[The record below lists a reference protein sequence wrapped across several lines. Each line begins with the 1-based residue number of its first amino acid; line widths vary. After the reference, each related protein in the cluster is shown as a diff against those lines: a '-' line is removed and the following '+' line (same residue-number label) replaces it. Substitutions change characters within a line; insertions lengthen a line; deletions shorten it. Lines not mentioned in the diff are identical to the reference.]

1 MERQNLRMLR
11 LIVGLAMAALFCA
24 PAAALDRETIAR
36 LASGDADEQRRA
48 LDSLVARDDAA
59 AVIFLKDLL
68 ADRVKTADDKAFI
81 VEHDRGL
88 DALERTPVALP
99 AELEDVST
107 SNSVRIAIEES
118 IAILELASDD
128 PTRRLDSVK
137 RLQNAELDEAKLS
150 LIARAES
157 RERDV
162 AVRDALRQIRALS
175 ELQSGHRVIRLAAAK
190 ALRASV
196 SGRVREALKARLA
209 LEDDGEVRVALTRS
223 LRNVESSLAIGE
235 NLGIVFSGISL
246 ASILLLA
253 ALGLA
258 VTYGLMG
265 VINMAHG
272 EMMMIGAYA
281 TYVVQNLFRAHLPD
295 LFQWYLAAA
304 APVAF
309 LVAALVGVVIER
321 LVIRFLYGRALET
334 LLATWGVSLIL
345 MQMVRTIFGAQNV
358 QVENPAWMSGRLF
371 VTDNLELPYN
381 RVVIIL
387 FSLAVLL
394 LVAFLLA
401 RTRLGLF
408 VRAVTQNRTMAKCVG
423 VDSTRIDTIAFALG
437 SGIAGLAGV
446 ALSQVGN
453 VGPDLGQ
460 HYIVDSFMVV
470 VLGGVGQLAGAVY
483 AALGL
488 GVAGKIFENL
498 VGAVL
503 AEIAL
508 LVFLIVFIQK
518 RPQGL
523 FALGGR
529 QAD

>member
-1 MERQNLRMLR
+1 LRILG
-11 LIVGLAMAALFCA
+11 LIASLALLACSCA
-24 PAAALDRETIAR
+24 PACAIDQEAVAR
-36 LASGDADEQRRA
+36 LASGDGEEQRKA
-48 LDSLVARDDAA
+48 LDDIVAGADAA
-59 AVIFLKDLL
+59 ALPFLRDLL
-68 ADRVKTADDKAFI
+68 ADRVKTSEDNKVFVVDG
-81 VEHDRGL
+81 ERTL
-88 DALERTPVALP
+88 DPLERKPVEAP
-99 AELEDVST
+99 ESLEDAST
-107 SNSVRIAIEES
+107 SNSVRVAIEET
-118 IAILELASDD
+118 IALLELVSPD
-128 PTRRLDSVK
+128 PATRLDAVK
-137 RLQNAELDEAKLS
+137 VLQNAELDPSRLMLLAK
-150 LIARAES
+150 AEQ
-157 RERDV
+157 RERD
-162 AVRDALRQIRALS
+162 ATVREALRQMRALS
-175 ELQSGHRVIRLAAAK
+175 ELQSANRAVRLAAAQ
-190 ALRASV
+190 ALRTVV
-196 SGRVREALKARLA
+196 SGRTREALKSRLSA
-209 LEDDGEVRVALTRS
+209 EEDGEVRVALTRS
-223 LRNVESSLAIGE
+223 LRNVESSLAVGE

-246 ASILLLA
+246 GSILLLA

-258 VTYGLMG
+258 ITYGLMG

-295 LFQWYLAAA
+295 HFQWYLAAA
-304 APVAF
+304 APFAF

-321 LVIRFLYGRALET
+321 TVIRFLYGRALET

-345 MQMVRTIFGAQNV
+345 MQAVRTIFGAQNV
-358 QVENPAWMSGRLF
+358 QVENPAWMSGRVF

-381 RVVIIL
+381 RIVIIV

-394 LVAFLLA
+394 LVSFLLA

-408 VRAVTQNRTMAKCVG
+408 VRAVTQNRSMAKCVG
-423 VDSTRIDTIAFALG
+423 VDSARVDTIAFALG
-437 SGIAGLAGV
+437 SGLAGLAGV

-488 GVAGKIFENL
+488 GVAGKILENL
-498 VGAVL
+498 SGAVL

-508 LVFLIVFIQK
+508 LIFIVVFIQK

>member
-1 MERQNLRMLR
+1 MLR
-11 LIVGLAMAALFCA
+11 PIVGLLMLAAFCA
-24 PAAALDRETIAR
+24 PANALDREAIVR
-36 LASGDADEQRRA
+36 LTSGDADEQRKA
-48 LDSLVARDDAA
+48 LDAA
-59 AVIFLKDLL
+59 LGGNDVSAVPLLRDLL
-68 ADRVKTADDKAFI
+68 ADRVKLADDKALI
-81 VEHDRGL
+81 VDAGRAL
-88 DALERTPVALP
+88 DALDGTPVDLP

-107 SNSVRIAIEES
+107 SNSLRVAIEET
-118 IAILELASDD
+118 IAFLELATPDRA
-128 PTRRLDSVK
+128 RRLESVK
-137 RLQNAELDEAKLS
+137 RLQNVELDETRLALF
-150 LIARAES
+150 ARAEQ
-157 RERDV
+157 RERD
-162 AVRDALRQIRALS
+162 ASVRDALRQMRALF
-175 ELQSGHRVIRLAAAK
+175 ELQSNDRSLRLAAAQT
-190 ALRASV
+190 LRTTV

-209 LEDDGEVRVALTRS
+209 TEEDGEVRVALNRS
-223 LRNVESSLAIGE
+223 LRNVQSSLAVGE
-235 NLGIVFSGISL
+235 NLGVVFSGLSL
-246 ASILLLA
+246 GSILLIS

-258 VTYGLMG
+258 VTYGLIG

-281 TYVVQNLFRAHLPD
+281 TYVIQNLFRAYLPD
-295 LFQWYLAAA
+295 QFQWYLAVA
-304 APVAF
+304 APAAF
-309 LVAALVGVVIER
+309 FAAALVGVVVER
-321 LVIRFLYGRALET
+321 MVIRFLYGRALET

-345 MQMVRTIFGAQNV
+345 MQAVRTIFGAQNV
-358 QVENPAWMSGRLF
+358 PVENPAWMSGRVF

-381 RVVIIL
+381 RIVIL
-387 FSLAVLL
+387 FFSIAVLL
-394 LVAFLLA
+394 LVSFLLT

-408 VRAVTQNRTMAKCVG
+408 VRAVTQNRAMARCVG
-423 VDSTRIDTIAFALG
+423 VDSSRIDTIAFALG
-437 SGIAGLAGV
+437 SGLAGLAGV

-488 GVAGKIFENL
+488 GVASKIFEN
-498 VGAVL
+498 VAGAVL

-508 LVFLIVFIQK
+508 LVFIVIFIQR

>member
-1 MERQNLRMLR
+1 MLR
-11 LIVGLAMAALFCA
+11 LIVGLAMATIFCA

-36 LASGDADEQRRA
+36 LAGGDAEEQRLA
-48 LDSLVARDDAA
+48 LDALVAKRDVAA
-59 AVIFLKDLL
+59 LPFLRDLL
-68 ADRVKTADDKAFI
+68 ADHVRTADDGVFI
-81 VEHDRGL
+81 VEDDHGL
-88 DALERTPVALP
+88 DALQRTPVALP
-99 AELEDVST
+99 AELEEVST
-107 SNSVRIAIEES
+107 SNSVRLAIEES
-118 IAILELASDD
+118 IAALELASPD
-128 PTRRLDSVK
+128 PATRLESVK
-137 RLQNAELDEAKLS
+137 RLQSAELDEARLA
-150 LIARAES
+150 LIAEAES
-157 RERDV
+157 RERDS

-175 ELQSGHRVIRLAAAK
+175 ELQSTHRTVRLAAAK

-196 SGRVREALKARLA
+196 SGRVREALKARLSV
-209 LEDDGEVRVALTRS
+209 EEDGEIRVALTRS
-223 LRNVESSLAIGE
+223 LRNIESSLAVGE
-235 NLGIVFSGISL
+235 TLGIVFSGVSL

-295 LFQWYLAAA
+295 HFQYYLAAA

-309 LVAALVGVVIER
+309 VVAALVGVVIER

-345 MQMVRTIFGAQNV
+345 MQTVRTIFGAQNV

-394 LVAFLLA
+394 LVSFLLA

-423 VDSTRIDTIAFALG
+423 VDSSRIDTIAFALG

-503 AEIAL
+503 AEIGL

>member
-1 MERQNLRMLR
+1 MLR
-11 LIVGLAMAALFCA
+11 LIVGFAMATIFCA

-36 LASGDADEQRRA
+36 LASGDADEQRQTLDA
-48 LDSLVARDDAA
+48 LVTKHDDKA
-59 AVIFLKDLL
+59 IPFLKDLL
-68 ADRVKTADDKAFI
+68 ADRVKTAEGSVFI
-81 VEHDRGL
+81 VEDDHGL

-99 AELEDVST
+99 VELDDVST
-107 SNSVRIAIEES
+107 SNSLRLAIEES
-118 IAILELASDD
+118 IAALELASSDAA
-128 PTRRLDSVK
+128 RRLEAVK
-137 RLQNAELDEAKLS
+137 RLQSADLDDTRLA
-150 LIARAES
+150 LIAEAEGS
-157 RERDV
+157 EHDS

-175 ELQSGHRVIRLAAAK
+175 ELQSGHRSARLAAAK
-190 ALRASV
+190 SLRASV
-196 SGRVREALKARLA
+196 SGRVRQALKARLA
-209 LEDDGEVRVALTRS
+209 VEEDGEIRVALTRS
-223 LRNVESSLAIGE
+223 LRNIESSLAIGE
-235 NLGIVFSGISL
+235 NLGIVFSGVSL

-281 TYVVQNLFRAHLPD
+281 TYVVQNLFRTHLPD
-295 LFQWYLAAA
+295 HFQWYLAAA

-345 MQMVRTIFGAQNV
+345 MQTVRTIFGAQNV
-358 QVENPAWMSGRLF
+358 QVENPAWMSGRVF

-381 RVVIIL
+381 RIVIII

-394 LVAFLLA
+394 LVSFLLA

-423 VDSTRIDTIAFALG
+423 VDSSRVDTIAFALG